1 LIISSFSHYKV
12 NKALIVPSFY
22 FSILNKLNED
32 DVEGRIE
39 KMNIL
44 FAYPDYQHR
53 DKSPPLG
60 LMYVAAVLE
69 QHGHT
74 VKILDFSVEKPT
86 NFSTSLQEADI
97 FGLSFTSQQFH
108 EAKKLINQA
117 RNISEKIKILIGGPH
132 ATIYEKEVFTTL
144 PNIDYVTIGE
154 GEYTALDLVNGIHP
168 SKVQGL
174 IWKGENGEIQ
184 INPSRSI
191 IKNLDDLPFP
201 ARHLVPMTKYSCS
214 GTILTSRGCPF
225 RCIYCFKK
233 AGRTWR
239 AHSTDYVISEMNEMR
254 QKYNIRD
261 FHLCDDLFLANPT
274 RANEIADAILTKN
287 WKVTLNL
294 WGGSRV
300 DVIAKNEPLIEK
312 LANAG
317 LRKTGLGLESVIPE
331 VLETA
336 RKDITLEEVEKAIT
350 ILRKYGVSFFVFL
363 MVGLPNDTYENVE
376 KTKQWIV
383 KNKIKEFGV
392 SLATPYPRTEL
403 WDYVNNHGR
412 WLVSSSDVQ
421 KDFSYHTVTKVY
433 PMWDTPDFPA
443 EQRMRALIELI
454 RFSAIRTGYI
464 SRDRLAIAIKQPRL
478 MFEWFK
484 KWLKLYF

>member
-1 LIISSFSHYKV
+1 
-12 NKALIVPSFY
+12 
-22 FSILNKLNED
+22 
-32 DVEGRIE
+32 
-39 KMNIL
+39 MNIL

-74 VKILDFSVEKPT
+74 VKILDFSVEKPMDFT
-86 NFSTSLQEADI
+86 ASLQKSDI

-108 EAKKLINQA
+108 EAQKLITQA
-117 RNISEKIKILIGGPH
+117 RHVSEKIKILIGGPH
-132 ATIYEKEVFTTL
+132 ATIYAKEVFNAL
-144 PNIDYVTIGE
+144 PNIDYITIGE
-154 GEYTALDLVNGIHP
+154 GEYTALDLVNGVHP

-174 IWKGENGEIQ
+174 IWKEENGEIHV
-184 INPSRSI
+184 NSSRSI

-214 GTILTSRGCPF
+214 GVILTSRGCPF
-225 RCIYCFKK
+225 RCIYCLKK
-233 AGRTWR
+233 AGQTWR
-239 AHSTDYVISEMNEMR
+239 SHSADYVISEMNAMR
-254 QKYNIRD
+254 QTYDIHD
-261 FHLCDDLFLANPT
+261 FHLCDDNFLANPT
-274 RANEIADAILTKN
+274 RANEIADAIVTKN

-300 DVIAKNEPLIEK
+300 DIIAKNEPLIEK
-312 LANAG
+312 LSNAG

-336 RKDITLEEVEKAIT
+336 RKDITLEEVEQAIS
-350 ILRKYGVSFFVFL
+350 ILRKHNVSFFVFL

-392 SLATPYPRTEL
+392 SLATPYPKTEL
-403 WDYVNNHGR
+403 WEYVKKHGR
-412 WLVSSSDVQ
+412 WLVSSADVQ

-443 EQRMRALIELI
+443 DQRMKALVELT

-484 KWLKLYF
+484 KWLKLYI